1 MITLDDLRIPVF
13 SELPDEK
20 LKKLRDVAD
29 AIDFEDGDIV
39 YNAGE
44 SAEIFYIVLSGEAVL
59 EHELSK
65 DVQVIF
71 SSVEPG
77 YCFGWTAL
85 THQQPR
91 RATARSRGPSRMVRI
106 HALELQRL
114 MDEDHTLG
122 YVIYHAFMEV
132 VLGQLF
138 TRTDQFMSML
148 SRHPD
153 LKHAL

>member
-1 MITLDDLRIPVF
+1 MITLDDLRIPMF
-13 SELPDEK
+13 AELPDEK

-44 SAEIFYIVLSGEAVL
+44 DAGIFYIVLSGEAVL

-77 YCFGWTAL
+77 YCFGWTSL
-85 THQQPR
+85 TRQQPR

-106 HALELQRL
+106 QAVELQRI
-114 MDEDHTLG
+114 MEEDHTMG
-122 YVIYHAFMEV
+122 YILNHAFLEV

-148 SRHPD
+148 SKHPD